1 MKKFLIR
8 SMVMTMLFTFVFAF
22 SATAVDAYGKPAE
35 ILVSRPILG
44 ENDPNVFQIIAPK
57 TDAILP
63 PDCLGKYAYG
73 FLNHGIYEPFISGA
87 EFDYDAVNQKFIFYV
102 GDTVDHTIEFI
113 DKDTFIWEEDPVYQ
127 GSDREGVY
135 HYDQESGLYLNDNN
149 IDWTSQDY
157 RIFWDFLVKYGY
169 ADGYTGKVMPEM
181 KDKPRKPSEPMH
193 DDVIH

>member
-1 MKKFLIR
+1 MEKFLIR
-8 SMVMTMLFTFVFAF
+8 SMVMTMLLTFVFAF

-35 ILVSRPILG
+35 ILLSRPIPG
-44 ENDPNVFQIIAPK
+44 VNDPNCFRIIAPK

-63 PDCLGKYAYG
+63 SSFSGKYAHG
-73 FLNHGIYEPFISGA
+73 VLDHGIYDSG
-87 EFDYDAVNQKFIFYV
+87 EFSNFDYDVVNQKFIFYV

-127 GSDREGVY
+127 GSVLEGVY
-135 HYDQESGLYLNDNN
+135 RYDQESGLYLNDNN
-149 IDWTSQDY
+149 IDWTSRDY

-193 DDVIH
+193 DDVIY